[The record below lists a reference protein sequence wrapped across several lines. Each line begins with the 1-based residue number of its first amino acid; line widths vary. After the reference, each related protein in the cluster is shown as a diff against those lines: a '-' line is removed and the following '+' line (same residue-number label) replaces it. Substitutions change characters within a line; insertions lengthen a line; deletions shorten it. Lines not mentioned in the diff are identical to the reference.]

1 MEQRAPRLASA
12 AKIVGTLS
20 ILASILN
27 VKLNLFDSDGISLEE
42 FLGFGFGL
50 VCYITAFF
58 AGRERKV
65 VGLNNNLSLQ
75 EQFEM
80 LETTPTKSGNS
91 PTNPQSQSNHT
102 KSIINSII
110 GEQALVDETTIG
122 QAIGTLSSGDFGD
135 NAKSIAQQLP
145 APHRHASDIAKPRV
159 KNSNSES
166 SASEVNIP
174 LPTSI
179 NTEKSITDDESSIN
193 TLQNDSSVVEQSKI
207 GTHGELPDVSDLFFD
222 ETTPAELPKNDGTT
236 QDLDTPE
243 LPDLDDL
250 F

>member
-12 AKIVGTLS
+12 AKIVGSLS
-20 ILASILN
+20 ILASIVN

-58 AGRERKV
+58 ASRERKV

-75 EQFEM
+75 EQLEM
-80 LETTPTKSGNS
+80 LETTPTRFGDSS
-91 PTNPQSQSNHT
+91 TNPESQSNHT
-102 KSIINSII
+102 KSIISSII

-159 KNSNSES
+159 KNDWLGKCE
-166 SASEVNIP
+166 P
-174 LPTSI
+174 
-179 NTEKSITDDESSIN
+179 
-193 TLQNDSSVVEQSKI
+193 SKYS
-207 GTHGELPDVSDLFFD
+207 LADLN
-222 ETTPAELPKNDGTT
+222 KYRKKHC
-236 QDLDTPE
+236 
-243 LPDLDDL
+243 
-250 F
+250 

>member
-20 ILASILN
+20 ILTSIVN
-27 VKLNLFDSDGISLEE
+27 VKLNLFNNDGISLEE

-50 VCYITAFF
+50 VCYIIAFF
-58 AGRERKV
+58 ASRERKV

-80 LETTPTKSGNS
+80 LETTPTRSGNS
-91 PTNPQSQSNHT
+91 SINPESQSNHT
-102 KSIINSII
+102 KSIISSII

-145 APHRHASDIAKPRV
+145 APHHQASDIAKPRV
-159 KNSNSES
+159 KNSS
-166 SASEVNIP
+166 SGSSVSQVNIP

-179 NTEKSITDDESSIN
+179 NTETSIADDDSSIN
-193 TLQNDSSVVEQSKI
+193 TSQNDFSDVEQAKI
-207 GTHGELPDVSDLFFD
+207 GAHGELPDVSDLFFD
-222 ETTPAELPKNDGTT
+222 ETIPAELPKNDGTT
-236 QDLDTPE
+236 QDFDTPE

>member
-20 ILASILN
+20 IFASIVN
-27 VKLNLFDSDGISLEE
+27 VKLNLFDNDGISLEE

-58 AGRERKV
+58 ASLERKV

-75 EQFEM
+75 DQFEM

-91 PTNPQSQSNHT
+91 STIPQSQSNHT
-102 KSIINSII
+102 KSIIGSII
-110 GEQALVDETTIG
+110 GEQTLVDETTIG

-159 KNSNSES
+159 NNSSYEAN
-166 SASEVNIP
+166 ASQVNIP
-174 LPTSI
+174 LPTAS
-179 NTEKSITDDESSIN
+179 NTEKSILGNDSSITN
-193 TLQNDSSVVEQSKI
+193 SRNDSSVVEQSKI
-207 GTHGELPDVSDLFFD
+207 GTHVELPDLSDLFVD
-222 ETTPAELPKNDGTT
+222 ENTPSEQPKNEETT
-236 QDLDTPE
+236 QDFDTPE